1 MYTTAAVYTWCI
13 NVRNCCVYLLAAWNH
28 RIAKIPLVEYADLG
42 GTGTSRLYSLSLF
55 NPGMV
60 ASFLAFNRFAFIK
73 FPDLW
78 VENNGK
84 EVNGT
89 WTTKGRAVD
98 FPSGR
103 TSTYGSYLSWGYFY
117 LILSIIVSMIV
128 MSFTRCMRNK
138 KEEQVYDV
146 YNKKMKNWITNR
158 GKSFSF

>member
-1 MYTTAAVYTWCI
+1 MV
-13 NVRNCCVYLLAAWNH
+13 L
-28 RIAKIPLVEYADLG
+28 
-42 GTGTSRLYSLSLF
+42 GTSQLYFFIFVSTLF
-55 NPGMV
+55 GMV

-78 VENNGK
+78 VENNGQ

-98 FPSGR
+98 FPSGE
-103 TSTYGSYLSWGYFY
+103 TSTCRSYLSWGYFY

-138 KEEQVYDV
+138 KRSRYTM
-146 YNKKMKNWITNR
+146 YTIKNE
-158 GKSFSF
+158 KLDYK